1 MRIYRFI
8 DCQKAEF
15 EITILCRVCEVA
27 TSSYYAWAKAD
38 RAGPDGP
45 TWDEAILAN
54 RIYDIWA
61 RSRGRYGVPR
71 VTAQL
76 WRQGLQVNHKR
87 VERIMA
93 TLGLQGACGR
103 RKLRTTVR
111 DPLAA
116 PAPDLVRRDFTSAEL
131 DALWIGDVT
140 YIPTDEG
147 WLYLATVIDT
157 CSRRLLGWSMADHL
171 RTELCADALNAAGL
185 TRRRCRFRD
194 LIFHSDH
201 GCQYTSGD
209 YKKLCRAM
217 GITQSMGTVGDSYD
231 NAMAESFFASLK
243 RELVDAAHYST
254 KQEARTAIF
263 EWIMWYNRERLHSSI
278 GYAPPEEYE
287 ELRGQAEAA

>member
-1 MRIYRFI
+1 MRVYRFI

-15 EITILCRVCEVA
+15 AIKTLCRVCEVSRA
-27 TSSYYAWAKAD
+27 AYYAWAAAEEAGAD
-38 RAGPDGP
+38 EA

-54 RIYDIWA
+54 RIHDIWA

-76 WRQGLQVNHKR
+76 WRQGSEMNHKR

-93 TLGLQGACGR
+93 ELGLHGACGR

-111 DPLAA
+111 DPDAA
-116 PAPDLVRRDFTSAEL
+116 PAPDLVQRHFAAPEPDT
-131 DALWIGDVT
+131 LWIGDLT

-157 CSRRLLGWSMADHL
+157 CSRRLLGWSMADHM
-171 RTELCADALNAAGL
+171 RTELCTDALNAAGL
-185 TRRRCRFRD
+185 MRGRCRFED

-201 GCQYTSGD
+201 GCQYTSGE
-209 YKKLCRAM
+209 YKRLCKLM

-243 RELVDAAHYST
+243 RELVDDAHYCT

-263 EWIMWYNRERLHSSI
+263 EWIMWYNRERLHSSL
-278 GYAPPEEYE
+278 GFMPPEEFE
-287 ELRGQAEAA
+287 ELRSQQEAA